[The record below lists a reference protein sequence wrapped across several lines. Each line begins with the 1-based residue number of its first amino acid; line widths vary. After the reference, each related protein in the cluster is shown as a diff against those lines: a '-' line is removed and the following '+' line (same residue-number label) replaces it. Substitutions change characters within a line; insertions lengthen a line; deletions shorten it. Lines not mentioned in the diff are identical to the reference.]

1 MKIIKMRNN
10 TSPDSKVKAFF
21 DIAIDVAVGG
31 NIIPGA
37 LEIKGFK
44 LIEGEK
50 GMFVGS
56 SSKKYE
62 KDGET
67 KYLDDVWITDPIKQ
81 PLIDLAVNEYDP
93 NESVTVDDIPF

>member
-37 LEIKGFK
+37 LEIKGFN
-44 LIEGEK
+44 
-50 GMFVGS
+50 
-56 SSKKYE
+56 KYIIS
-62 KDGET
+62 G
-67 KYLDDVWITDPIKQ
+67 
-81 PLIDLAVNEYDP
+81 
-93 NESVTVDDIPF
+93 